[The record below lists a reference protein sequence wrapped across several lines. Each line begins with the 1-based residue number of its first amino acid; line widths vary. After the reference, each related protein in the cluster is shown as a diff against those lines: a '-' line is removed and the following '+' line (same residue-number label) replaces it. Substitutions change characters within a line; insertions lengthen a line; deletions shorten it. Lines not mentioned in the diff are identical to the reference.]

1 MSNQQPSIEKKIIH
15 INKSFG
21 NVETNLNSKI
31 TYNLKDPLHLRRGDT
46 VSLVK
51 AMVGE
56 RGLTAD
62 TIAFTEIQR
71 ITFKGFIY
79 TQANSRK
86 YGEFGED
93 KHLVQEFG
101 YWPNVTEPSGIS
113 PGPATFYNDIEQF
126 GANNEPVFLVQII
139 PELKS
144 GGDENN
150 PDDYNYWVLPET
162 VEKTVVI
169 NPGNYTV
176 SALAQEFEI
185 QLNGQQEV
193 NDTFKNFL
201 LQEQKDRKGF
211 GGNFFDNKWILG
223 KRNYL
228 SIFPNSTTSYTY
240 KSIGQ
245 FLVGLVPNVEAPNPG
260 YCFLDGVSFQK
271 VVEDGR
277 NTGTLND
284 INSLIM
290 FENPTTKNEKGY
302 VYYGLYQETKVGDLQ
317 TMPYNIYGASEFQ
330 LLYDTETVNRF
341 SITNLHTPLKVPN
354 YSDYNTT
361 NPNAG
366 QQITKFDARELNGDP
381 ANNQQ
386 GYYPLEVSSGVVMLS
401 FDYEKVKATPTYKDN
416 FYVLSEDIN
425 DIIKDASKTKSYFIM
440 NTYRHFDYY
449 DNDEDVTASFED
461 GFWDRLGFTE
471 QQLYNFEPNIETY
484 QRLAPG
490 DLQTLVPFKM
500 WGIITHNDSG
510 YSMATS
516 AGGLGAGL
524 KTNDGT
530 MFQPFSTFG
539 VFSNVPEDY
548 TTRPNTEFNILTTS
562 KYLTAEKYPDLLAG
576 KNYYIIKSNIIQNNY
591 YDVKSN
597 KSSIIGLINFNFVS
611 NDTIFST
618 EGIEFPI
625 TQDTIL
631 NEITMEL
638 TNPDGSPVS
647 EQILG
652 KNSGFLIQIVRN
664 LDIDLEVQQLEN
676 KPVKKE

>member
-1 MSNQQPSIEKKIIH
+1 MSNQQPTIEKKIIH

-21 NVETNLNSKI
+21 NV
-31 TYNLKDPLHLRRGDT
+31 
-46 VSLVK
+46 
-51 AMVGE
+51 
-56 RGLTAD
+56 
-62 TIAFTEIQR
+62 EIQR

-101 YWPNVTEPSGIS
+101 YWPNISVPSGIS
-113 PGPATFYNDIEQF
+113 PGPGTFYNDIEQF

-144 GGDENN
+144 GGDEHN
-150 PDDYNYWVLPET
+150 PDDYNYWILPET

-193 NDTFKNFL
+193 NDTFSNFL
-201 LQEQKDRKGF
+201 LQEQKNRKGF

-228 SIFPNSTTSYTY
+228 SIFPNSTTDYTY
-240 KSIGQ
+240 KTIGQ

-290 FENPTTKNEKGY
+290 FDVLNKNETGY

-330 LLYDTETVNRF
+330 LLYDTETINRF

-401 FDYEKVKATPTYKDN
+401 FDYEKVKSTTTYLDN
-416 FYVLSEDIN
+416 VGVLSENIN
-425 DIIKDASKTKSYFIM
+425 DIIKDAGKTKSYFIM

-449 DNDEDVTASFED
+449 DNDEDVTASFEG

-471 QQLYNFEPNIETY
+471 QQLYNFESNIETY

-490 DLQTLVPFKM
+490 DLQTLVSYKM

-576 KNYYIIKSNIIQNNY
+576 KNYYIIKSNIIQN
-591 YDVKSN
+591 K
-597 KSSIIGLINFNFVS
+597 KI
-611 NDTIFST
+611 
-618 EGIEFPI
+618 
-625 TQDTIL
+625 TIL
-631 NEITMEL
+631 LKVILFKIITMMLKVINPQSLVSLIL
-638 TNPDGSPVS
+638 TLLVM
-647 EQILG
+647 
-652 KNSGFLIQIVRN
+652 IQY
-664 LDIDLEVQQLEN
+664 LAQ
-676 KPVKKE
+676 KE